1 MSDSVSLTFR
11 KIVIEDLMTSITL
24 ATTVAPV
31 LGVGTATTVT
41 PFVVAV
47 SDATAAGA
55 GVPVGGIYINIAGP
69 VFYLATRM
77 S

>member
-11 KIVIEDLMTSITL
+11 KIVIEDLMPSVTL

-41 PFVVAV
+41 PFVIATD
-47 SDATAAGA
+47 DAMAASMGL
-55 GVPVGGIYINIAGP
+55 PVGGVYINTSGA
-69 VFYLATRM
+69 VYYLTARM